1 MPYEIL
7 NSKRSKSTIRVTGNT
22 ATRVNLSSLS
32 TDLATETIT
41 GAAITHVMS
50 TTDGFWKVYR
60 GNDNTGTLVLDL
72 QGSNDYPLSQY
83 DIAIANTS
91 TANIY
96 VTNSGAG
103 GTLILSLSKSATFNP
118 SLTDL

>member
-72 QGSNDYPLSQY
+72 QGSNDYPLAQY

-103 GTLILSLSKSATFNP
+103 GTLILSLSKTATFNP

>member
-7 NSKRSKSTIRVTGNT
+7 NTKRSKSTIRVTGNT
-22 ATRVNLSSLS
+22 ATRVNLTSLS
-32 TDLATETIT
+32 TDQTTEIIT
-41 GAAITHVMS
+41 GATITHVMS

-72 QGSNDYPLSQY
+72 AGNNDYPLVQY
-83 DIAIANTS
+83 DIVVANTP

-103 GTLILSLSKSATFNP
+103 GTLILSLSKTATFTP
-118 SLTDL
+118 PLTDL

>member
-7 NSKRSKSTIRVTGNT
+7 NSKRSKSIIRVVGNT
-22 ATRVNLSSLS
+22 ATRIDLTGLS
-32 TDLATETIT
+32 TNTTTEIIT
-41 GAAITHVMS
+41 GAAFTHVMS
-50 TTDGFWKVYR
+50 TSDGFWKVYR
-60 GNDNTGTLVLDL
+60 GNDATGTLVLDL
-72 QGSNDYPLSQY
+72 PGGNDYPLAQY
-83 DIAIANTS
+83 DIALANTS

-103 GTLILSLSKSATFNP
+103 GTLILSLSKTATYNP

>member
-22 ATRVNLSSLS
+22 ATRINLESLS
-32 TDLATETIT
+32 TNTTTEIIT
-41 GAAITHVMS
+41 GATFTHVMS
-50 TTDGFWKVYR
+50 ASDGFWKVYR
-60 GNDNTGTLVLDL
+60 GNDATGNLVLDL
-72 QGSNDYPLSQY
+72 PGGNDWPLAQY
-83 DIAIANTS
+83 DIALANTS

-96 VTNSGAG
+96 VTNSGTG
-103 GTLILSLSKSATFNP
+103 GTLIMSLSKTATYSP

>member
-22 ATRVNLSSLS
+22 ATRVNLESLS
-32 TDLATETIT
+32 TNTTTEIIT

-50 TTDGFWKVYR
+50 TSDGFWKVYR
-60 GNDNTGTLVLDL
+60 GNDATGNLVLDL
-72 QGSNDYPLSQY
+72 PNGNDYPLAQY
-83 DIAIANTS
+83 DIVIANTS

-96 VTNSGAG
+96 VTNSGSG
-103 GTLILSLSKSATFNP
+103 GTLILSLSKTATFTP
-118 SLTDL
+118 PLTDL

>member
-7 NSKRSKSTIRVTGNT
+7 NSKRSKSIIRVTGNT

-72 QGSNDYPLSQY
+72 QGSNDYPLAQY

-103 GTLILSLSKSATFNP
+103 GTLILSLSKTATFNP

>member
-7 NSKRSKSTIRVTGNT
+7 NTKRSKSTIRVTGNT
-22 ATRVNLSSLS
+22 ATRVNLTSLS
-32 TDLATETIT
+32 TDQTTEIIT
-41 GAAITHVMS
+41 GATITHVMS

-72 QGSNDYPLSQY
+72 AGNNDYPLVQY
-83 DIAIANTS
+83 DIVVANTP

-96 VTNSGAG
+96 VTNSGTG
-103 GTLILSLSKSATFNP
+103 GTLILSLSKTATFTP
-118 SLTDL
+118 PLTDL

>member
-22 ATRVNLSSLS
+22 ATRVNLESLS
-32 TDLATETIT
+32 TNTTTEIIT

-50 TTDGFWKVYR
+50 TSDGFWKVYR
-60 GNDNTGTLVLDL
+60 GNDATGTLVLDL
-72 QGSNDYPLSQY
+72 PGGNDYPLAQY
-83 DIAIANTS
+83 DIVIANTS

-96 VTNSGAG
+96 VTNSGSG
-103 GTLILSLSKSATFNP
+103 GTLILSLSKTATFTP
-118 SLTDL
+118 PLTDL

>member
-22 ATRVNLSSLS
+22 ATRVNLESLS
-32 TDLATETIT
+32 TNQTTEIIT

-50 TTDGFWKVYR
+50 TSDGFWKVYR
-60 GNDNTGTLVLDL
+60 GNDATGNLVLDL
-72 QGSNDYPLSQY
+72 PNGNDYPLAQY
-83 DIAIANTS
+83 DIVIANTS

-103 GTLILSLSKSATFNP
+103 GTLILSLSKTATFTP
-118 SLTDL
+118 PLTDL